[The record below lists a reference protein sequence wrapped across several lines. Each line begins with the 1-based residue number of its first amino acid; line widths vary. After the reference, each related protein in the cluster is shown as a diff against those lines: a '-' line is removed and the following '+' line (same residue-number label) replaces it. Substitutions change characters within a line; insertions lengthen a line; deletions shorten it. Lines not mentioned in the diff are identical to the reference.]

1 MAKYKNKFLFRLK
14 RHFIEVLRT
23 KTSDHSVAMG
33 FAVGS
38 FVAILPTPGISFLI
52 GLSIVAIFKTLNKY
66 ALFLAMLVW
75 NIWTL
80 APIYWASYEI
90 GQAIFG
96 TAEVITFDVDNWD
109 QVFDYSLRFV
119 VGNLFL
125 SIPISVFSYFLVKAG
140 VRRYKSKKT
149 RIKNTD

>member
-1 MAKYKNKFLFRLK
+1 M
-14 RHFIEVLRT
+14 EVIRT

-52 GLSIVAIFKTLNKY
+52 GIGIIAIFKTLNKY

-96 TAEVITFDVDNWD
+96 DADMITFDVDEWD
-109 QVFDYSLRFV
+109 QVYEYSLRFV

-125 SIPISVFSYFLVKAG
+125 SIPISVLCYFLVKAG
-140 VRRYKSKKT
+140 VRRYKS
-149 RIKNTD
+149 RQAQSIKN

>member
-1 MAKYKNKFLFRLK
+1 MTFKLK
-14 RHFIEVLRT
+14 RHFLEVLRT

-33 FAVGS
+33 FAIGS
-38 FVAILPTPGISFLI
+38 FVAILPTPGISILI
-52 GLSIVAIFKTLNKY
+52 GIAIVAIFKKINKY
-66 ALFLAMLVW
+66 ALFLAMIVW

-96 TAEVITFDVDNWD
+96 DSEVVVWEFEQLD
-109 QVFDYSLRFV
+109 QVFEYTRRFM

-125 SIPISVFSYFLVKAG
+125 SIPISVLSYFLVRAG
-140 VRRYKSKKT
+140 VRRYK
-149 RIKNTD
+149 RNRV

>member
-1 MAKYKNKFLFRLK
+1 MKNYKNSFTFKLK
-14 RHFIEVLRT
+14 RHFLEVLRT

-33 FAVGS
+33 FAIGS
-38 FVAILPTPGISFLI
+38 FVAILPTPGISILI
-52 GLSIVAIFKTLNKY
+52 GIAIVAIFKKINKY
-66 ALFLAMLVW
+66 ALFLAMIVW

-96 TAEVITFDVDNWD
+96 DSEVVVWEFEQLD
-109 QVFDYSLRFV
+109 QVFEYTRRFM

-125 SIPISVFSYFLVKAG
+125 SIPISVLSYFLVRAG
-140 VRRYKSKKT
+140 VRRYK
-149 RIKNTD
+149 RNRV

>member
-1 MAKYKNKFLFRLK
+1 MKNYKNRLVFKLK
-14 RHFIEVLRT
+14 RHFLEVLRT

-33 FAVGS
+33 FAIGS
-38 FVAILPTPGISFLI
+38 FVAILPTPGISILI
-52 GLSIVAIFKTLNKY
+52 GIAIVAIFKKINKY
-66 ALFLAMLVW
+66 ALFLAMIVW

-96 TAEVITFDVDNWD
+96 DTEVIVWEFEQLD
-109 QVFDYSLRFV
+109 QVFEYTRRFM

-125 SIPISVFSYFLVKAG
+125 SIPISVLSYFLVKMSI
-140 VRRYKSKKT
+140 RKYKRSRT
-149 RIKNTD
+149 SV

>member
-1 MAKYKNKFLFRLK
+1 MKNYKNQFVFKLK
-14 RHFIEVLRT
+14 RHFLEVLRT

-38 FVAILPTPGISFLI
+38 FVAILPTPG
-52 GLSIVAIFKTLNKY
+52 LSILMGFAIVAIFKTINKY
-66 ALFLAMLVW
+66 ALFLAMVVW

-90 GQAIFG
+90 GEAIFG
-96 TAEVITFDVDNWD
+96 DADKITFEVQEWD
-109 QVFDYSLRFV
+109 QVFDYSLRFL

-125 SIPISVFSYFLVKAG
+125 SIPISALSYFVVKTA
-140 VRRYKSKKT
+140 VRRFKLKRGKS
-149 RIKNTD
+149 DS

>member
-1 MAKYKNKFLFRLK
+1 MTNYKAKFLFKLK
-14 RHFIEVLRT
+14 RHFLEVLRT

-38 FVAILPTPGISFLI
+38 FVAILPTPGVSFLI
-52 GLSIVAIFKTLNKY
+52 GIGIIAIFKTINKY
-66 ALFLAMLVW
+66 ALFLAMVVW

-90 GQAIFG
+90 GEAIFG
-96 TAEVITFDVDNWD
+96 DAEVVTFDIKEWD
-109 QVFDYSLRFV
+109 QVFDYSLRFL

-125 SIPISVFSYFLVKAG
+125 SIPISVLSYFLVRSG
-140 VRRYKSKKT
+140 VRKY
-149 RIKNTD
+149 KNTRGQ

>member
-1 MAKYKNKFLFRLK
+1 MKNYKNKFVFKLK
-14 RHFIEVLRT
+14 RHFLEVLRT

-52 GLSIVAIFKTLNKY
+52 GIGIVAIFKTINKY
-66 ALFLAMLVW
+66 ALFLAMVVW

-90 GQAIFG
+90 GEAIFG
-96 TAEVITFDVDNWD
+96 DVEKVIFDIKEWD
-109 QVFDYSLRFV
+109 QVFDYSLRFLI
-119 VGNLFL
+119 GNLFL
-125 SIPISVFSYFLVKAG
+125 STPIAVLSYFLVRAG
-140 VRRYKSKKT
+140 VRKYKRS
-149 RIKNTD
+149 RQ

>member
-1 MAKYKNKFLFRLK
+1 MRNFKNQLLFKLK
-14 RHFIEVLRT
+14 RHFLEVLRT

-38 FVAILPTPGISFLI
+38 FVAILPTPGVSILI
-52 GLSIVAIFKTLNKY
+52 GIIIVAIFKKINKY
-66 ALFLAMLVW
+66 ALFLAMIVW

-96 TAEVITFDVDNWD
+96 NTEVVVWEFEQLD
-109 QVFDYSLRFV
+109 QAFEYTRRFLI
-119 VGNLFL
+119 GNLFL
-125 SIPISVFSYFLVKAG
+125 SIPISILSYFLMKAG
-140 VRRYKSKKT
+140 VRRYKATKY
-149 RIKNTD
+149 KN

>member
-1 MAKYKNKFLFRLK
+1 MKNYKDQFVFKIK
-14 RHFIEVLRT
+14 RHFLEVLKT

-33 FAVGS
+33 FAIGS

-52 GLSIVAIFKTLNKY
+52 GLAIVALFKTINKY
-66 ALFLAMLVW
+66 ALFFAMLVW

-90 GQAIFG
+90 GEAIFG
-96 TAEVITFDVDNWD
+96 KADVIKFEVDEWD
-109 QVFDYSLRFV
+109 QVFDYTLRFL

-125 SIPISVFSYFLVKAG
+125 ALPISTISYFG
-140 VRRYKSKKT
+140 VRWMVRKWRVK
-149 RIKNTD
+149 RHR

>member
-1 MAKYKNKFLFRLK
+1 MKNYKNSLTFKLK
-14 RHFIEVLRT
+14 RHFLEVLRT

-33 FAVGS
+33 FAIGS
-38 FVAILPTPGISFLI
+38 FVAILPTPGISILI
-52 GLSIVAIFKTLNKY
+52 GIAIVAIFKKINKY
-66 ALFLAMLVW
+66 ALFLAMIVW

-96 TAEVITFDVDNWD
+96 DSEVVVWEFEQLD
-109 QVFDYSLRFV
+109 QVFEYTRRFM

-125 SIPISVFSYFLVKAG
+125 SIPISILSYFLVRAG
-140 VRRYKSKKT
+140 VRRYK
-149 RIKNTD
+149 RNR